1 MYDLSNGDILSDLE
15 RPITPISKTR
25 HYLTVNVSETER
37 DADIVK
43 NEILIR
49 TYALLKRVISSDLG

>member
-15 RPITPISKTR
+15 RPLTPISKTR

-37 DADIVK
+37 DADIVM
-43 NEILIR
+43 LIG
-49 TYALLKRVISSDLG
+49 TYTRQTQGCHFK

>member
-37 DADIVK
+37 DADIVM
-43 NEILIR
+43 LIG
-49 TYALLKRVISSDLG
+49 TYTRHTQGCHFK